1 MCHGHL
7 KIDFDTQRNN
17 CFYIGGP
24 NGSGK
29 SALFASMNI
38 GLGGRGNS
46 NDRGNSVKTYI
57 KDGRSKARIRLVLTN
72 RGLSSH
78 PDYGKFVVVERTIT
92 TSCSTY
98 VLKSI
103 VGTDGNETE
112 VVVSKKKAD
121 LDQLLMRY
129 GIQINNPIFWM
140 TQDRSRH
147 FLHQMKPERLFQV
160 IIYMY
165 RFGES
170 VPKILEVLEANA
182 DKFEYS
188 PRGPIGLSDYIAVI
202 LFICSSYFVRIALL
216 FIKVVS
222 NLAFFVYFKKT
233 SGLSG
238 GERSFTTACFIMA
251 LWEIMEAPFRCM
263 DEFDVFMD
271 MINRRVVMDL
281 LVKLATEQYSHNQF
295 IFFTPQGIKELGER
309 EQVQVFEMPK
319 VRQ

>member
-38 GLGGRGNS
+38 GLGGRGNN
-46 NDRGNSVKTYI
+46 NDRGNSVKMYI
-57 KDGRSKARIRLVLTN
+57 KDGRSKARIRLILTN

-78 PDYGKFVVVERTIT
+78 PDFGDFVVVERTIT
-92 TSCSTY
+92 SSCSTY
-98 VLKSI
+98 VLKKM
-103 VGTDGNETE
+103 
-112 VVVSKKKAD
+112 VVSKKKAD

-160 IIYMY
+160 IMY
-165 RFGES
+165 IRFGEN
-170 VPKILEVLEANA
+170 VPKILEILEANA

-188 PRGPIGLSDYIAVI
+188 PRGPIGLSDYIVI
-202 LFICSSYFVRIALL
+202 
-216 FIKVVS
+216 
-222 NLAFFVYFKKT
+222 